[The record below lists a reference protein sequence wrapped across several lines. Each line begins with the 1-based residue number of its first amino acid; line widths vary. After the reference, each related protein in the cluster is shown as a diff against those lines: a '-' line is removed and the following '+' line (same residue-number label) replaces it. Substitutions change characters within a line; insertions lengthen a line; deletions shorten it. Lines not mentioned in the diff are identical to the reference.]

1 MRQGGSTRA
10 WRKLRA
16 FVLARDGYLCQR
28 PDPHDCQGVAT
39 DAGHIVARM
48 NGGRDTPE
56 NLRAE
61 CARGNRSEGARLR
74 NAARAAPRVTWRGRL

>member
-16 FVLARDGYLCQR
+16 YVLARDDYRCQR
-28 PDPHDCQGVAT
+28 PEAHDCQGYAT
-39 DAGHIVARM
+39 DAGHIVARSA
-48 NGGRDTPE
+48 GGRDTPE

-61 CARGNRSEGARLR
+61 CARGNRAEGARMR
-74 NAARAAPRVTWRGRL
+74 NAAAAAPRVVWRGRL